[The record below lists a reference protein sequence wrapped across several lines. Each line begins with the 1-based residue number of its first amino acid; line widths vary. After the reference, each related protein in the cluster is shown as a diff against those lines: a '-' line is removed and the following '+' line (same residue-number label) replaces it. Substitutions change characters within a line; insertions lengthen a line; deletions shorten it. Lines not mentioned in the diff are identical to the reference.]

1 MLLAGLLLCMWS
13 CTVSVD
19 NGEFRY
25 FVIGEPQADIA
36 VPVRHPQ
43 TSIVLMG
50 GGQDVDQA
58 FRWMIRR
65 AGVRPGTGGR
75 FVVLRASGADGYNP
89 YIYYSGPGEKTGGP
103 ADPYWVGGAALGL
116 SSVETLVIPSRTAAD
131 DPFVN
136 AVVRRADAVFIAGG
150 DQSRYIRF
158 WKGTAL
164 DRSLAAL
171 LNRNVPIGGTS
182 AGLAILGEYAFAALQ
197 GAIDSTAALSNPFD
211 PRITLDPDPVDPGNR
226 FLVPKPMT
234 GVLADSHFVRRKRM
248 GRLIAFLSR
257 LGGGEGKG
265 CLGKLA
271 PAQRNLGGVR
281 GIGVSEQAA
290 LLIEST
296 ADRHDYIARRIKN
309 PWSDAEGAVYF
320 VRPLAPPTECEPGA
334 PLSIGQVEIRKLA
347 DSRTVFNLTDWSGVD
362 AYTVNID
369 NGHFDIPPY

>member
-1 MLLAGLLLCMWS
+1 MMLAGWVLFMWS
-13 CTVSVD
+13 CALHA
-19 NGEFRY
+19 GEDAFGY
-25 FVIGEPQADIA
+25 FA
-36 VPVRHPQ
+36 VGAPEASIVLPVRHSQ
-43 TSIVLMG
+43 TSLVLMG
-50 GGQDVDQA
+50 GGEDVDQA

-65 AGVRPGTGGR
+65 AGIKPGTGGR

-89 YIYYSGPGEKTGGP
+89 YIFYSGPGGRTDEHP
-103 ADPYWVGGAALGL
+103 DPYWVGGAAMGV
-116 SSVETLVIPSRTAAD
+116 SSVETLVIPSRGAAD

-164 DRSLAAL
+164 DRSLTAL
-171 LNRNVPIGGTS
+171 LGRNVPIGGTS

-197 GAIDSTAALSNPFD
+197 GTIDSTAALSNPFD
-211 PRITLDPDPVDPGNR
+211 PRITLDPDPTGSGER

-234 GVLADSHFVRRKRM
+234 GVLTDSHFDRRKRM

-257 LGGGEGKG
+257 LDGAEGQG
-265 CLGKLA
+265 CLGTLSTMQKHF
-271 PAQRNLGGVR
+271 GGVR

-296 ADRHDYIARRIKN
+296 GDKHDYIARRIKN

-320 VRPLAPPTECEPGA
+320 VRPLAPPTECVPGV
-334 PLSIGQVEIRKLA
+334 PLSIHQVEIRKLA
-347 DSRTVFNLTDWSGVD
+347 DSRSVFNLTDWSGVD
-362 AYTVNID
+362 AYTVSIE
-369 NGHFDIPPY
+369 NGHFDTPPY